1 VNIGKPKKKKKSVR
15 GRRNSFSFRHGKG
28 GNSAGRRWLAFFP
41 SWAQQMAV
49 AQLQFQLILQRERE
63 KETSIPKLIDLRGES
78 WSSVGG
84 DLVLVTF
91 DVTRQSIG
99 RNSGADPSTLKF
111 YICALKRYA

>member
-1 VNIGKPKKKKKSVR
+1 
-15 GRRNSFSFRHGKG
+15 
-28 GNSAGRRWLAFFP
+28 
-41 SWAQQMAV
+41 MAV
-49 AQLQFQLILQRERE
+49 ARLQFQLILQRRRE

-99 RNSGADPSTLKF
+99 RNSGADPSTLKI